1 MARRR
6 DSKVFQLYKHVLI
19 ISDDEAHAKID
30 HTNISAFAPKTITL
44 ASSSADALRQLAK
57 KEIDLI
63 LCDAQLEDMTD
74 IDFIQKIKNDT
85 RLQKIPVV
93 LITEVS
99 SKEHVLDAIAVGC
112 VGYII
117 RPYSEETFE
126 RYLLTSAEVDTYQE
140 IETQQLA
147 EADTLVSSGN
157 YDKAIESFKTIL
169 SAQEE
174 AQKYYD
180 MGCDFL
186 LQEKYGKAIRAFKK
200 ALRINEVYAE
210 AYQGLAKAYMHKGD
224 GSSYTRYMHK
234 ASEIYAQFDR
244 LEETKATF
252 VEVLKY
258 ENDVP
263 NPYNTL
269 GVRLRRKG
277 DYIGAIRAYER
288 ALELTP
294 TDENIYYNLSKA
306 HYFLDNIEE
315 AGRAITKALQLNPK
329 LEEAEKLYIRI
340 FNTAFS
346 PGAKKHKLALPTQ
359 PLASKDV

>member
-252 VEVLKY
+252 VEGDGSSYTRYMHKASEIYAQFDRLEETKATFVEVLKY

-306 HYFLDNIEE
+306 HYFLDFGFAFNIRRS
-315 AGRAITKALQLNPK
+315 RAYRVGQN
-329 LEEAEKLYIRI
+329 LY
-340 FNTAFS
+340 
-346 PGAKKHKLALPTQ
+346 
-359 PLASKDV
+359 